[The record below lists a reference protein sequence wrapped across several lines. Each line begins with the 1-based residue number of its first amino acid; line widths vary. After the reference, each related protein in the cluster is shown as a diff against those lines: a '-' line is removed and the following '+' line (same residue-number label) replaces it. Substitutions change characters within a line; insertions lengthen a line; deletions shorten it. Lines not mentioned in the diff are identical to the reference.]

1 MNKYFYTAITVSA
14 IALSSSSLNAK
25 ESYSQNISETVF
37 VCATESEVPTMFA
50 YTPGN
55 ITITPL
61 ISWHQEYLL
70 PEQSGIE
77 VCQQV
82 ASKLQELSQQQQE
95 RYITTESKEDHTL
108 VCMVTQENDNC
119 SSETSELL
127 FRVNPNY
134 DPSCILDRREPL
146 ECLAVG
152 KVRGIFSY
160 EDKPYKPL
168 WWIW

>member
-50 YTPGN
+50 YTPGK

-134 DPSCILDRREPL
+134 DASCILDRREPL